1 MRKQAETFQG
11 INPFNFSIAYSE
23 TDSASK
29 ANVHDNHIHKEC
41 EIYVNVSG
49 DVSFSVENSIYPI
62 TTGSVIITR
71 PYEYHHCIYHSD
83 KVHKH
88 FWILFESSE
97 NENILNIFFN
107 RAPGKNNHLVLAP
120 EKADELF
127 SLCHKLTNGCKSD
140 VEKYYLFFKLLNL
153 LNDANAVNEQ
163 NIIKNSII
171 SKSINYINENLSE
184 RITIK
189 KIAGICNVSVN
200 TLERIFLKSLS
211 ISPSEYIKKRR
222 LANAAKL
229 LSEGYNVTEASE
241 ESGFHNCSNFIS
253 VFKKYY
259 NVTPLKYKK
268 GVKPKDDSI

>member
-1 MRKQAETFQG
+1 MRKQTENFPG

-41 EIYVNVSG
+41 EIYVNISG

-71 PYEYHHCIYHSD
+71 PYEYHHCIYHSN

-88 FWILFESSE
+88 FWILFESSG
-97 NENILNIFFN
+97 NEKLLDIFFN
-107 RAPGKNNHLVLAP
+107 RCLGKDNHLVLVP
-120 EKADELF
+120 EKAEELF
-127 SLCHKLTNGCKSD
+127 SVCHKLTKDCKTD
-140 VEKYYLFFKLLNL
+140 VEKYYLFFKLINL
-153 LNDANAVNEQ
+153 LNDANAVNNQ
-163 NIIKNSII
+163 NRTKNSVI
-171 SKSINYINENLSE
+171 SKAIDYINKNLSY
-184 RITIK
+184 RFTIREL
-189 KIAGICNVSVN
+189 AENCNVSVN
-200 TLERIFLKSLS
+200 TLERMFLKSLS

-222 LANAAKL
+222 LAHGAKL

-253 VFKKYY
+253 IFKKYY

-268 GVKPKDDSI
+268 DMGTTQNP